1 MQYEPDSFPGM
12 IDKAT
17 DIMLPEID
25 WALVTEVCDKA
36 SQLTNPKEIALGV
49 RAARKRIQSEFHKVV
64 MFGLIVIDALVKNN
78 EKNFLFLQH
87 MAEEKMMKSLV
98 RLVNTGQKG
107 GHDNME
113 AMEKV
118 LSMIQAWGEGYHAH
132 QDKGVRL
139 FVQTYHELRGR
150 NIPFPRPTSES
161 VGIFTPPSIA
171 PSVNEEEDIE
181 AATVASL
188 KTAAPKPAPVDHHG
202 ARAGDAGGG
211 GAGPSLPTIANTI
224 SLLEQSLDAADT
236 VEEIKSSALIQDMV
250 VHLNKYQADLVAKL
264 QSATVADD
272 KTLHKVLHM
281 NDSIH
286 VVLNLHKTLLEKGP
300 KKKPPVAAAP
310 SKIAAPKM
318 QSKPK
323 NSQPD
328 TSVGLSVNS
337 LDDFAFDAV
346 PLTPLANDL
355 ADLDFTAES
364 AFPGDHQ
371 GGGNDQNN
379 PETSPALAT
388 NDFAAGNSGVGD
400 FKKPGGSVMVPSQ
413 SKAAI
418 DLDSLY
424 KAQPAPNV
432 QTSPG
437 FGLGGSSSI
446 SAALSSAN
454 FQFQQNARPNQ
465 TNNNSPFQNAFPQ
478 QNGFA
483 HQQNVF
489 SQHNPFPQQST
500 FSQQNPFAQQ
510 AAVQN
515 DPVGMQ
521 NVKKDTNPFANFSQ
535 GSSQAQPNQSQG
547 TNRNGKKGEKSS
559 GDTLFGDLVN
569 L

>member
-1 MQYEPDSFPGM
+1 VQYEPGSFPGM

-17 DIMLPEID
+17 DIMMPEID

-36 SQLTNPKEIALGV
+36 SQLTDPKEIALGV
-49 RAARKRIQSEFHKVV
+49 RAARKRIQSEYHKVV

-161 VGIFTPPSIA
+161 VGIFTPPSTA
-171 PSVNEEEDIE
+171 PAVIEEENIE
-181 AATVASL
+181 VATVASL
-188 KTAAPKPAPVDHHG
+188 KTAAPKPAPIDHHG
-202 ARAGDAGGG
+202 ARVGDAGGG

-272 KTLHKVLHM
+272 KTLHKILHM

-300 KKKPPVAAAP
+300 KKKAPVAAAP

-323 NSQPD
+323 SNRPD
-328 TSVGLSVNS
+328 ASAGLSVNS

-364 AFPGDHQ
+364 AFPGAQQ
-371 GGGNDQNN
+371 GGGNEQNN
-379 PETSPALAT
+379 PEASPALAN
-388 NDFAAGNSGVGD
+388 NDFAGGNSGVGD

-413 SKAAI
+413 PKAAI

-424 KAQPAPNV
+424 KSQPAPNV
-432 QTSPG
+432 QTSQG
-437 FGLGGSSSI
+437 FGLGGSSSV
-446 SAALSSAN
+446 SAAFSSAN

-483 HQQNVF
+483 QQQNVF

-500 FSQQNPFAQQ
+500 FSHQNPFPQQ

-515 DPVGMQ
+515 DPFGVQ
-521 NVKKDTNPFANFSQ
+521 DVKKDTNPFANFSQ
-535 GSSQAQPNQSQG
+535 GSSQAQLNQSQG
-547 TNRNGKKGEKSS
+547 TNRNGKKGGKSS
-559 GDTLFGDLVN
+559 GDALFGDLVN